1 MDLEK
6 SQRVFENFT
15 QLADLSRAHGS
26 LFRGRGQIIIEAFFE
41 IPFEQLY
48 ALFHADF
55 LRTTAAR
62 LMDGLELND
71 STHRNSVE

>member
-6 SQRVFENFT
+6 SQGVFENFT
-15 QLADLSRAHGS
+15 QLADLSRPHGS
-26 LFRGRGQIIIEAFFE
+26 LFGGRGQIIIEAFLK

-48 ALFHADF
+48 ALLHADL
-55 LRTTAAR
+55 LRTAAAR

-71 STHRNSVE
+71 PTHKNRVE